1 MNAASA
7 LSLSTFLAALGAGIA
22 NVGLPAFAAHFAAP
36 YARIQWIVLAYLA
49 AGTAM
54 AVVAGRLGDRHG
66 RRRVLLAGIALFC
79 AASAACALAP
89 SLPLLVA
96 ARALQGAGASTML
109 VLALPFAAGSGRA
122 VGLLG
127 TMSAAGTTLG
137 PAVGGLLLA
146 AFGWPALFAA
156 VVPPGVLAFVLAWR
170 SLPHE
175 ASRAAV
181 AAKGATPWAELLANG
196 AMSALVMA
204 TMVIGPF
211 HLART
216 LGLGSAAVGLA
227 MACGPLAAAL
237 AGVPAGRAV
246 DRHGASRV
254 GRIGL
259 ICAAAGCALLALL
272 PATIT
277 GYVLP
282 LMLLTTGYALFQAAN
297 NSAVMATCDSARR
310 GAVSGLLALSRN
322 LGLAAGASVMGM
334 LYAASGMRIT
344 FMAALLLA
352 GAAALTWRRS
362 GRTAARRPA

>member
-1 MNAASA
+1 MNA
-7 LSLSTFLAALGAGIA
+7 LSLSTLLAALGAGIA
-22 NVGLPAFAAHFAAP
+22 NVGLPAFSTHFAAP
-36 YARIQWIVLAYLA
+36 YARIQWIVLAYLV

-54 AVVAGRLGDRHG
+54 AVVAGRFGDRYG
-66 RRRVLLAGIALFC
+66 RRRVLLAGIALFG

-156 VVPPGVLAFVLAWR
+156 VVPPSVLAFVLAWR

-175 ASRAAV
+175 APRAA
-181 AAKGATPWAELLANG
+181 AAMKGVTPWGALLANG

-216 LGLGSAAVGLA
+216 LGLDAAATGLA

-246 DRHGASRV
+246 DRIGARPV
-254 GRIGL
+254 GHIGL
-259 ICAAAGCALLALL
+259 ACAAAGCALLALL
-272 PATIT
+272 PATIA

-282 LMLLTTGYALFQAAN
+282 LVLLTTGYALFQAAN
-297 NSAVMATCDSARR
+297 NSAVMATCAASQR
-310 GAVSGLLALSRN
+310 GAVSGLLTLARN
-322 LGLAAGASVMGM
+322 LGLLGGASGMGM
-334 LYAASGMRIT
+334 LFAATSLRT
-344 FMAALLLA
+344 AF
-352 GAAALTWRRS
+352 AAAFLLVAAAAITWRRT